1 MTSGKTPNIA
11 ELNRF
16 PNNRKSLNSDL
27 NGIWLLS
34 FYVAY
39 EKTKTNI
46 NKNSA
51 IDSLNSDM
59 KDLLE

>member
-46 NKNSA
+46 FLIFLK
-51 IDSLNSDM
+51 
-59 KDLLE
+59 